1 MIDDQENFDTSPQNK
16 WKVLLIERLPSEV
29 IPLKDT
35 ESFKIE
41 FLAEYSKSST
51 PGPKKTAYYLK
62 NPSREPAPEPITE
75 PELIIYKDDQ
85 LERMYEDARCCL
97 EEFNNDPD
105 DFVNKEEVDCMQ
117 VLEVLRKL
125 ADESSDESCKQHLLT
140 LQDMEK

>member
-51 PGPKKTAYYLK
+51 PGPKKVLPNVWILSTAYYLK

-105 DFVNKEEVDCMQ
+105 DFGWN
-117 VLEVLRKL
+117 
-125 ADESSDESCKQHLLT
+125 
-140 LQDMEK
+140 